1 MSILRQLARGRGS
14 RGGITSLPQNAMFRG
29 DPFVNASMSPVAM
42 RRMARNNPGLTLPQ
56 IVEAFTNPRTPTGGR
71 SGRAIQR
78 TRQDTANQQN
88 VMASLA
94 GLDPTIVNTS
104 APMLQVDPSEG
115 MGLPPRAD
123 IGDTMQRDRDMEP
136 RSAPTTTDRMF
147 DNRMPPAMSSARA
160 IRPVTSATAPEPFSR
175 AEQREG
181 MEGFTSDPNQTNEK
195 FFDMPPTRAPDAIGR
210 MPRRLPEAE
219 RDPGT
224 DAELDAGIDQAVDT
238 EKDESFK
245 FDPDM
250 DLVRLGLEISAA
262 ASKPG
267 ATFLGSLAQGGLNH
281 LNRKEKRELIQEDRA
296 YKQSIMKMEQ
306 NFKRSE
312 RQLDRAQELGIAQDR
327 IKVLENQN
335 EIRAESLAETI
346 RKNSEML
353 KIEFK
358 KLKTEDQKAAEGK
371 LMAARIK
378 ALDAQASNFEAQASG
393 EKDKIRLSDAKTER
407 EYVRAII
414 DLIDVD
420 KLDVLG
426 KSEAAKNTIYRA
438 EVERALGMVGVIR
451 TGLEKFLPGV
461 TAGVKKELE
470 GGGGGGGGGSTKEP
484 NPFDAMTK

>member
-1 MSILRQLARGRGS
+1 
-14 RGGITSLPQNAMFRG
+14 
-29 DPFVNASMSPVAM
+29 
-42 RRMARNNPGLTLPQ
+42 
-56 IVEAFTNPRTPTGGR
+56 
-71 SGRAIQR
+71 
-78 TRQDTANQQN
+78 
-88 VMASLA
+88 
-94 GLDPTIVNTS
+94 
-104 APMLQVDPSEG
+104 
-115 MGLPPRAD
+115 
-123 IGDTMQRDRDMEP
+123 
-136 RSAPTTTDRMF
+136 
-147 DNRMPPAMSSARA
+147 
-160 IRPVTSATAPEPFSR
+160 
-175 AEQREG
+175 
-181 MEGFTSDPNQTNEK
+181 
-195 FFDMPPTRAPDAIGR
+195 
-210 MPRRLPEAE
+210 MPRRLPESE

-245 FDPDM
+245 FYPDM
-250 DLVRLGLEISAA
+250 DLVRLCVEISAA

-281 LNRKEKRELIQEDRA
+281 LNRKEKRELIKEDRA

-306 NFKRSE
+306 TFKASQN
-312 RQLDRAQELGIAQDR
+312 QLDRAQQLGIAQDR

-335 EIRAESLAETI
+335 QIRADSLAETI

-353 KIEFK
+353 KIEFA
-358 KLKTEDQKAAEGK
+358 KLETDEQKAAEGK
-371 LMAARIK
+371 LMAAKIK
-378 ALDAQASNFEAQASG
+378 VMDAQALNFEAQASG
-393 EKDKIRLSDAKTER
+393 EKDKVRLSDAKTER

-426 KSEAAKNTIYRA
+426 KSEAEKNTIYRA

-470 GGGGGGGGGSTKEP
+470 GGGGGGGGGSTNEP